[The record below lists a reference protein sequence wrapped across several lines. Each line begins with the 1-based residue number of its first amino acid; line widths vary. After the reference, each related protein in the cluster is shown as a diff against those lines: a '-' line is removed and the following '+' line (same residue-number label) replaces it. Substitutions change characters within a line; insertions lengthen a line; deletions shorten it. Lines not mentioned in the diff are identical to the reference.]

1 MKTELP
7 DFSRCRVLV
16 AGDVML
22 DRYWSGDT
30 GRISPEAPVPVVRVD
45 EAEERVG
52 GAGNVAA
59 NVAALGAGVTL
70 LALAGED
77 AEAERVAQLLEQRG
91 CVARLERLS
100 GQRTITKLRV
110 LSRHQQLLRLDFE
123 QPYPAGAS
131 AGLAAACSEVIAQH
145 DLVVLSDYAKGTL
158 ADPRAFIEAAR
169 AAGRPVVVD
178 PKRRD
183 FDAYRGAAV
192 VTPNL
197 AELRAVVG
205 DWRDEVQLEEK
216 ARRLVEE
223 QDLGALLVTRS
234 EQGMTLVPRRGGTV
248 HLPAEAREVFDVTGA
263 GDTVV
268 AVLGA
273 ALAAGM
279 DLQQAAELAN
289 TAGGIVVGKLGT
301 ATASRRELI
310 AARMSRVP
318 ETTGMVGETVL
329 LQLVGRAREAGER
342 IVMTNGCFDLLHPGH
357 VAYLEQAAALGDRL
371 VVAVNDDASVT
382 RLKGR
387 GRPVNPLAQRMAVL
401 AGLRSVDW
409 VVPFSED
416 TPERLVCALTPDYL
430 VKGGDYRPD
439 EIAGARCVR
448 AAGGEV
454 IVLDFVEGFSTT
466 AIIQSLERGLP
477 D

>member
-30 GRISPEAPVPVVRVD
+30 GRISPEAPVPVVRVE

-70 LALAGED
+70 FALAGED
-77 AEAERVAQLLEQRG
+77 PEAARIEELLQQRG
-91 CVARLERLS
+91 CAVRLERLA
-100 GQRTITKLRV
+100 GQRTVTKLRV

-123 QPYPAGAS
+123 QPYPPSAS
-131 AGLAAACSEVIAQH
+131 AGLAAACREAVAQH

-158 ADPRAFIEAAR
+158 ADPGAFIDAAR

-178 PKRRD
+178 PKRTD
-183 FDAYRGAAV
+183 FAAYRGATV
-192 VTPNL
+192 VTPNQ

-205 DWRDEVQLEEK
+205 AWRDEDHLEEK
-216 ARRLVEE
+216 ARRLLEE
-223 QDLGALLVTRS
+223 QDFGALLVTRS
-234 EQGMTLVPRRGGTV
+234 EQGMTLVPRAGAAV
-248 HLPAEAREVFDVTGA
+248 HLAAEAREVFDVTGA

-268 AVLGA
+268 AVLGV

-279 DLQQAAELAN
+279 ETQQAAELAN

-301 ATASRRELI
+301 ATTNRRELI

-318 ETTGMVGETVL
+318 ETTGMVGESVL
-329 LQLVGRAREAGER
+329 LELVARAREAGER
-342 IVMTNGCFDLLHPGH
+342 MVMTNGCFDILHPGH

-382 RLKGR
+382 RLKGS

-416 TPERLVCALTPDYL
+416 TPERLVCAVAPDYL

-439 EIAGARCVR
+439 DIAGARCVR
-448 AAGGEV
+448 EAGGEV
-454 IVLDFVEGFSTT
+454 VVLDFVEGFSTT
-466 AIIQSLERGLP
+466 AIIQSLGRGLA